1 MALNEVLLL
10 SLMVRWFDEG
20 LMSVRKP
27 SSVFD
32 CFWFQN
38 GAYKLNELWR
48 PDLKIPQILDQQF
61 HTKKKINFLL
71 SLANKKYENCRHLV
85 T

>member
-1 MALNEVLLL
+1 MHPLQFTLLRFTQDQNLAEMRTTFMSSIHDGAALNEVLLL

-48 PDLKIPQILDQQF
+48 PD
-61 HTKKKINFLL
+61 
-71 SLANKKYENCRHLV
+71 
-85 T
+85 